1 MDNIENKT
9 GIEELATLLTTFFE
23 EGTRSAVE
31 FLESDL
37 VQDVKEVVG
46 EVGLALE
53 NTIKTLKILKSVASI
68 PTKLYLHKF
77 ERFCR
82 EIPDIPLEKRQKFME
97 KLGHERFQ
105 RESVFILNVINRIE
119 EEDKLPLLAK
129 ILDACTE
136 GVIPLAEFRRLTM
149 LIDRT
154 LYNDLEYLG
163 QHITADP
170 VVLRTDSDYGLVASG
185 LLVTAGNEVIADFG
199 SDDDPSD
206 TGIRFNYTTAA
217 KKLASILYGTT
228 CNMTPTNKGVSSLK
242 FVQEELP

>member
-1 MDNIENKT
+1 MDNMENKM
-9 GIEELATLLTTFFE
+9 GIEELANLFATFFE
-23 EGTRSAVE
+23 EGMTSAAE

-37 VQDVKEVVG
+37 VQDTKEVVG
-46 EVGLALE
+46 EIGSTLGDA
-53 NTIKTLKILKSVASI
+53 IKAWKMLKSVASI
-68 PTKLYLHKF
+68 PTKIYLRKF
-77 ERFCR
+77 ECFCR
-82 EIPDIPLEKRQKFME
+82 GVSNIPLETRQKFM
-97 KLGHERFQ
+97 KTLGHEHFQ
-105 RESVFILNVINRIE
+105 RESIFILNVVNRIE

-163 QHITADP
+163 QNITADP
-170 VVLRTDSDYGLVASG
+170 VILRTDSDYGLVASG
-185 LLVTAGNEVIADFG
+185 LLVTAGNEFIADFG

-228 CNMTPTNKGVSSLK
+228 CNMTPTNKGVGSLK
-242 FVQEELP
+242 IVQEELP

>member
-1 MDNIENKT
+1 MFHGDTAGQQEARTAMSEIMKADFAEAVPFQQLRKLWCNIENKT

-82 EIPDIPLEKRQKFME
+82 E
-97 KLGHERFQ
+97 
-105 RESVFILNVINRIE
+105 N
-119 EEDKLPLLAK
+119 
-129 ILDACTE
+129 
-136 GVIPLAEFRRLTM
+136 
-149 LIDRT
+149 
-154 LYNDLEYLG
+154 
-163 QHITADP
+163 
-170 VVLRTDSDYGLVASG
+170 
-185 LLVTAGNEVIADFG
+185 
-199 SDDDPSD
+199 
-206 TGIRFNYTTAA
+206 
-217 KKLASILYGTT
+217 
-228 CNMTPTNKGVSSLK
+228 SS
-242 FVQEELP
+242 Q

>member
-1 MDNIENKT
+1 MDNMENKT
-9 GIEELATLLTTFFE
+9 GIEELANLFATFFE
-23 EGTRSAVE
+23 EGTTSAVE

-37 VQDVKEVVG
+37 VQDTKEVVG
-46 EVGLALE
+46 EIGSTLGDA
-53 NTIKTLKILKSVASI
+53 IKAWKILKSVASI
-68 PTKLYLHKF
+68 PTKIYLRKF

-82 EIPDIPLEKRQKFME
+82 GVSDIPLETRQKFME
-97 KLGHERFQ
+97 MLGHEHFQ
-105 RESVFILNVINRIE
+105 RESIFILNVVNRIE

-136 GVIPLAEFRRLTM
+136 GTITLAEFRRLTM

-170 VVLRTDSDYGLVASG
+170 VALCTDSDYGLVASG
-185 LLVTAGNEVIADFG
+185 LLVTAGNEFIADFG

-206 TGIRFNYTTAA
+206 TGIRFNYTAAA
-217 KKLASILYGTT
+217 KKLASILYGTN

-242 FVQEELP
+242 IVPEELP